1 MGFWSVHCHNNRR
14 NPVGLQTTK
23 WWPHERTV
31 WVPFRI
37 SFQACCWDI
46 IQKYVHSIKVHL
58 LVYGCVC
65 ILFVFQAGDAGVPGQ
80 QGSRGKRGPVGESGR
95 KGRVGSKGVRGD
107 GGPVGFQGPP
117 GPPVSLKIQ
126 LIPSVF
132 QLYTMVRNSIKRKR
146 LSTWTGEIIR
156 LAMQWSLCLLVQKAS
171 AKGTA
176 LSYCSTTCMGW
187 IDWIQKYTFLAWLVT
202 GSVTM
207 WAQPRV
213 SHTTHKLLRQY
224 WETPDSEFTLL

>member
-1 MGFWSVHCHNNRR
+1 MGV
-14 NPVGLQTTK
+14 
-23 WWPHERTV
+23 
-31 WVPFRI
+31 
-37 SFQACCWDI
+37 
-46 IQKYVHSIKVHL
+46 
-58 LVYGCVC
+58 
-65 ILFVFQAGDAGVPGQ
+65 FVFQAGDAGVPGQ
-80 QGSRGKRGPVGESGR
+80 QGSRGKRGPVGELGR

-132 QLYTMVRNSIKRKR
+132 QLYAMVRNSIKRKR

-156 LAMQWSLCLLVQKAS
+156 LAMQWSLCLLVQRAS
-171 AKGTA
+171 HLIAKGTA

-187 IDWIQKYTFLAWLVT
+187 IDLTQKYTFFAWLVT

-207 WAQPRV
+207 
-213 SHTTHKLLRQY
+213 
-224 WETPDSEFTLL
+224 